1 MLRTILLYSGHASA
15 CTGRA
20 YLNNYGL
27 RRNLAQAAWEKRV
40 VSKQHV
46 KLAVGVLVIVISIA
60 YLMFSGAT
68 GSTMY
73 FLTVPEV
80 HQKLTTLKGESIRV
94 AGKVTEDPINWD
106 VRNLSLAFVMGE
118 GQARIPVRY
127 KGVKPDMFQTGVDVI
142 VEGRIGHD
150 GVLAASVLMTSCPS
164 KYQEEKS
171 PTL

>member
-1 MLRTILLYSGHASA
+1 
-15 CTGRA
+15 
-20 YLNNYGL
+20 
-27 RRNLAQAAWEKRV
+27 

-46 KLAVGVLVIVISIA
+46 KLSVGVVVIVISIA
-60 YLMFSGAT
+60 YLIFSGAT

-80 HQKLTTLKGESIRV
+80 QQKLTTLKGEPIRV
-94 AGKVTEDPINWD
+94 SGKVTADPIDWD
-106 VRNLSLAFVMGE
+106 LRNLSLGFVIGDD
-118 GQARIPVRY
+118 QARIPVRY
-127 KGVKPDMFQTGVDVI
+127 KGVKPDMFQKGVDVI

-164 KYQEEKS
+164 KYQDEKS

>member
-1 MLRTILLYSGHASA
+1 
-15 CTGRA
+15 
-20 YLNNYGL
+20 
-27 RRNLAQAAWEKRV
+27 

-46 KLAVGVLVIVISIA
+46 KLSVGVLVIVISVA
-60 YLMFSGAT
+60 YLIFSGST

-80 HQKLTTLKGESIRV
+80 QQKLTILTGAPLRV
-94 AGKVTEDPINWD
+94 AGKVTADPIEWD
-106 VRNLSLAFVMGE
+106 VRHLSLVFVMGE
-118 GQARIPVRY
+118 GQARLPVRY

-164 KYQEEKS
+164 KYQEDKS

>member
-1 MLRTILLYSGHASA
+1 
-15 CTGRA
+15 
-20 YLNNYGL
+20 
-27 RRNLAQAAWEKRV
+27 

-46 KLAVGVLVIVISIA
+46 KLSVGVVVMVISIA
-60 YLMFSGAT
+60 YLILSGAT

-80 HQKLTTLKGESIRV
+80 QQKLTSLKGEPIRV
-94 AGKVTEDPINWD
+94 SGKVTADPIDWD
-106 VRNLSLAFVMGE
+106 LRNLSLGFVMGDD
-118 GQARIPVRY
+118 QARIPVRY
-127 KGVKPDMFQTGVDVI
+127 IGVKPDMFQKGVDVI

-164 KYQEEKS
+164 KYQDEKS

>member
-1 MLRTILLYSGHASA
+1 MLLGRTD
-15 CTGRA
+15 
-20 YLNNYGL
+20 
-27 RRNLAQAAWEKRV
+27 V

-46 KLAVGVLVIVISIA
+46 KLSVGVLVIVISIA
-60 YLMFSGAT
+60 YLIFSGAT

-80 HQKLTTLKGESIRV
+80 QQKLTALKGEPIRV
-94 AGKVTEDPINWD
+94 AGKVAEDPINWD
-106 VRNLSLAFVMGE
+106 VRNLSLAFVIGD

>member
-1 MLRTILLYSGHASA
+1 
-15 CTGRA
+15 
-20 YLNNYGL
+20 
-27 RRNLAQAAWEKRV
+27 

-46 KLAVGVLVIVISIA
+46 KLSIGVVVIVTSVA
-60 YLMFSGAT
+60 YLIFSGAT

-80 HQKLTTLKGESIRV
+80 QQRLTALKGESIRV
-94 AGKVTEDPINWD
+94 AGKVTEDPIDWD
-106 VRNLSLAFVMGE
+106 MRNLSLAFVMGDA
-118 GQARIPVRY
+118 QSRISVHY
-127 KGVKPDMFQTGVDVI
+127 KGVKPDMFQPGVDVI
-142 VEGRIGHD
+142 VEGRIGRD

>member
-1 MLRTILLYSGHASA
+1 M
-15 CTGRA
+15 
-20 YLNNYGL
+20 
-27 RRNLAQAAWEKRV
+27 
-40 VSKQHV
+40 SKHHV
-46 KLAVGVLVIVISIA
+46 KLSIGVLVIVASIA
-60 YLMFSGAT
+60 YLILSGSV

-73 FLTVPEV
+73 FMTVPEV
-80 HQKLTTLKGESIRV
+80 QQKLSSLRGESIRV
-94 AGKVTEDPINWD
+94 AGKVTEEPINWD
-106 VRNLSLAFVMGE
+106 VRNLSLAFVIGD

>member
-1 MLRTILLYSGHASA
+1 
-15 CTGRA
+15 
-20 YLNNYGL
+20 
-27 RRNLAQAAWEKRV
+27 

-46 KLAVGVLVIVISIA
+46 KLAIGVLVIVASIA

-80 HQKLTTLKGESIRV
+80 QQKLITLKGESIRV

-142 VEGRIGHD
+142 VEGRLGHD

-171 PTL
+171 PAL

>member
-1 MLRTILLYSGHASA
+1 
-15 CTGRA
+15 
-20 YLNNYGL
+20 
-27 RRNLAQAAWEKRV
+27 

-46 KLAVGVLVIVISIA
+46 KLSVGVVVIVISIA
-60 YLMFSGAT
+60 YLIFSGAT

-80 HQKLTTLKGESIRV
+80 QQKLTSLKGEPIRV
-94 AGKVTEDPINWD
+94 SGKVTADPIEWD
-106 VRNLSLAFVMGE
+106 LRNLSLGFVIGDD
-118 GQARIPVRY
+118 QARIPVRY
-127 KGVKPDMFQTGVDVI
+127 KGVKPDLFQKGVDVI

-164 KYQEEKS
+164 KYQDEKS

>member
-1 MLRTILLYSGHASA
+1 M
-15 CTGRA
+15 
-20 YLNNYGL
+20 
-27 RRNLAQAAWEKRV
+27 
-40 VSKQHV
+40 SKQHI
-46 KLAVGVLVIVISIA
+46 KLAICVSIIVLSIA
-60 YLMFSGAT
+60 YLVFSGAT

-73 FLTVPEV
+73 FLTVLEV
-80 HQKLTTLKGESIRV
+80 QQKSATLKGEPIRV

-106 VRNLSLAFVMGE
+106 VRNLSLAFVMGD

-127 KGVKPDMFQTGVDVI
+127 KGVKPDMFQTGADVI
-142 VEGRIGHD
+142 VEGRMGHD

>member
-1 MLRTILLYSGHASA
+1 M
-15 CTGRA
+15 
-20 YLNNYGL
+20 
-27 RRNLAQAAWEKRV
+27 
-40 VSKQHV
+40 SKHHV
-46 KLAVGVLVIVISIA
+46 KLSIGVLVIVASIA
-60 YLMFSGAT
+60 YLILSGSV

-73 FLTVPEV
+73 FMTVPEV
-80 HQKLTTLKGESIRV
+80 QQKLSSLRGESIRV
-94 AGKVTEDPINWD
+94 AGKVTEEPINWD
-106 VRNLSLAFVMGE
+106 VRNLSLAFVIGD

-127 KGVKPDMFQTGVDVI
+127 KGVKPDMFQIGVDVI

>member
-1 MLRTILLYSGHASA
+1 
-15 CTGRA
+15 
-20 YLNNYGL
+20 
-27 RRNLAQAAWEKRV
+27 

-46 KLAVGVLVIVISIA
+46 KLSVGVVVIVASIA
-60 YLMFSGAT
+60 YLIFSGAT

-80 HQKLTTLKGESIRV
+80 QQKLTTLKGEPIRV
-94 AGKVTEDPINWD
+94 AGKVTEDPIDWD
-106 VRNLSLAFVMGE
+106 MRSLSLGFVIGDDH
-118 GQARIPVRY
+118 ARIPVRY
-127 KGVKPDMFQTGVDVI
+127 KGVKPDMFQKGVDVI

-164 KYQEEKS
+164 KYQDEKS